1 MTLLLITMAINNQP
15 GKLQAREEQI
25 VREQSKQEQVSTH
38 NVKLLTTKM
47 IFLASTILHSLEIE
61 SAHTSFTDIF
71 QAMHSRKTQLESM
84 R

>member
-1 MTLLLITMAINNQP
+1 MILITMAINNQP
-15 GKLQAREEQI
+15 DKLQAREEQI

-47 IFLASTILHSLEIE
+47 IFLASTILHSLEIK
-61 SAHTSFTDIF
+61 SAHTSFTDIS
-71 QAMHSRKTQLESM
+71 QAMHTRKTQLESM